1 MAEQKVSIRYAQS
14 LLDSAIE
21 KNNLDDVYNDVKLI
35 ASTLKS
41 YSELR
46 RVFTNPTIR
55 SKTKTSILN
64 EVFKG
69 KVNADTIS
77 FLNFIVEK
85 SREDL
90 LFSIMLKFIQLYNE
104 HLGLAEAEVR
114 IAFDFSEGQKHALK
128 EKLEKLVNKKINF
141 TYSIDPQIIGGFVAR
156 VDDTVFDASVSHQLE
171 ILKKQFIEGGA
182 SLN

>member
-1 MAEQKVSIRYAQS
+1 MAEQKVSKRYAQS
-14 LLDSAIE
+14 LLESAIE
-21 KNNLDDVYNDVKLI
+21 KNNLDSIYNDIELI
-35 ASTLKS
+35 ALTLKGN
-41 YSELR
+41 SELR
-46 RVFTNPTIR
+46 RVFINPTIR
-55 SKTKTSILN
+55 HEVKTTILK

-69 KVNADTIS
+69 KVNADTIK

-85 SREDL
+85 SRTDL
-90 LFSIMLKFIQLYNE
+90 LYSIMFKFIQLYNE

-114 IAFDFSEGQKHALK
+114 VAFDFSEEQKHALK
-128 EKLEKLVNKKINF
+128 QKIEKLIDKKIKF
-141 TYSIDPQIIGGFVAR
+141 HYRIDPQIIGGFVAR

>member
-14 LLDSAIE
+14 LLDSAVE
-21 KNNLDDVYNDVKLI
+21 RNNLNDVYNDVKLI
-35 ASTLKS
+35 VSTLKN
-41 YSELR
+41 YPELR
-46 RVFTNPTIR
+46 RVFINPTIR
-55 SKTKTSILN
+55 PETKTSILN
-64 EVFKG
+64 EVFKE
-69 KVNADTIS
+69 KVNGDTIS

-104 HLGLAEAEVR
+104 HLSLADAEVR
-114 IAFDFSEGQKHALK
+114 IAFDFSEEQKRALK
-128 EKLEKLVNKKINF
+128 ENLEKLVNKKINF
-141 TYSIDPQIIGGFVAR
+141 NYSIDPQIIGGFVAR
-156 VDDTVFDASVSHQLE
+156 IDDTVFDASVSHQLE